1 MKQKIKSVLIWL
13 SLLPYKKIEMDNGL
27 IVKIYR
33 NGRMIANERNINHD
47 KKSNY
52 QTSGIIDSYTMDDKL
67 N

>member
-1 MKQKIKSVLIWL
+1 MKNKIKRILIWL

-33 NGRMIANERNINHD
+33 NGRMVANERNIRND

-52 QTSGIIDSYTMDDKL
+52 
-67 N
+67 